1 MSELKVDLL
10 KEDGM
15 RRGWGSGMSER
26 LTAVTI
32 VMHFYA
38 NTPPCFSLSLFSLAS
53 LVNHNCALIS
63 DIALRFA

>member
-38 NTPPCFSLSLFSLAS
+38 NTPPCFSLSLSFRSRLSSITNA
-53 LVNHNCALIS
+53 
-63 DIALRFA
+63 R

>member
-15 RRGWGSGMSER
+15 RGGGGVMSER

-38 NTPPCFSLSLFSLAS
+38 NTPPLFLSLFARVSRQS
-53 LVNHNCALIS
+53 Q
-63 DIALRFA
+63 LRADF